1 MTYTLST
8 DLRRPYAES
17 VAAVRAALT
26 DQGFGVLT
34 EIDLAATLKAKLGV
48 DVPPQVILGACRPD
62 LAHEALRR
70 DPSLAS
76 VLPCNVVV
84 RVLDEQ
90 TTRVEAFDPAA
101 MTELAGEGL
110 RSVADDARRRLLA
123 ALSAVGA
130 GRTSLPQGT
139 SGSDRT
145 PDSVPSVIGGQPRP

>member
-48 DVPPQVILGACRPD
+48 DVPQQVILGACRPA
-62 LAHEALRR
+62 LAHEALLQ
-70 DPSLAS
+70 DPSLAA

-84 RVLDEQ
+84 RALDEE

-101 MTELAGEGL
+101 MTELAGEHL
-110 RSVADDARRRLLA
+110 RPVADDARRRLVA
-123 ALSAVGA
+123 ALSAVGS
-130 GRTSLPQGT
+130 GRTSPPEGT
-139 SGSDRT
+139 SGSDPA
-145 PDSVPSVIGGQPRP
+145 PDPFLA